1 MVDLAL
7 HQQLQTI
14 ETSTAGKK
22 TVAFFDLDRTLISG
36 YSIVAV
42 AWERIQQGVSRGELR
57 QSLKI
62 LKEVLQQK
70 KNDSEDS
77 YQRMVRQLCKH
88 LEGMSEQTLAE
99 LGEKAYHRTIAR
111 SLYREA
117 IALVEAHRAAGHHL
131 VILSA
136 ASRYQIE
143 PIARVLGIDEIC
155 CTSLEVVDGLFTG
168 RAIAPMCYGEG
179 KTMAARRVCKQ
190 LKTSLK
196 ACWFY
201 SDSSH
206 DLPMLEQV
214 GNPVS
219 VNASDALAVH
229 ARANKWPQLNF
240 DSRGGLP
247 STESLLR
254 TMLTMQTVLA
264 TTAICAIG
272 KRFNINKAANANRMT
287 QIIGDVGSAVAG
299 IKLDI
304 QGLEHLTS
312 QRPAIFVYNHQS
324 LLDPMIMAH
333 LLRHDCVGFCKKE
346 MGSNPLVGP
355 LLRQIDTIFVGR
367 EEQGQKQVLQ
377 QALAV
382 MASGRSLVIAPEG
395 TRSTLGDIQPF
406 KHGAF
411 YLAKKAKVPVVPIVL
426 HNVKDALPKGGL
438 LIRPATIQ
446 VTVLP
451 PIQPADIGSVR
462 DAAQQLED
470 QYADLLGNSKAA
482 SLPYS
487 SVARRPA
494 EVARLAKLAVG
505 L

>member
-1 MVDLAL
+1 VVDLAL
-7 HQQLQTI
+7 QQQLQTI
-14 ETSTAGKK
+14 EASTAGKK
-22 TVAFFDLDRTLISG
+22 AIAFFDLDRTLIAG

-70 KNDSEDS
+70 KQASEDS
-77 YQRMVRQLCKH
+77 YQRMVAQLCKH

-111 SLYREA
+111 SLYMES

-136 ASRYQIE
+136 ASRYQVE
-143 PIARVLGIDEIC
+143 PIAKVLGIDEIC

-168 RAIAPMCYGEG
+168 RAITPMCYGDG
-179 KTMAARRVCKQ
+179 KTMAAKRVSKR

-196 ACWFY
+196 SCWFY

-214 GNPVS
+214 GNPVA
-219 VNASDALAVH
+219 VNPSDALAVH
-229 ARANKWPQLNF
+229 ARANKWPQLHF
-240 DSRGGLP
+240 DSRGLP
-247 STESLLR
+247 STETLVR
-254 TMLTMQTVLA
+254 TMLTMQTLLA
-264 TTAICAIG
+264 TTVMSAIG
-272 KRFNINKAANANRMT
+272 KRFNVNKTTNANRVT
-287 QIIGDVGSAVAG
+287 QIIGDVGSAIAG

-304 QGLEHLTS
+304 QGQEHLTRH
-312 QRPAIFVYNHQS
+312 RPAIFVYNHQS
-324 LLDPMIMAH
+324 LLDAMVLAH
-333 LLRHDCVGFCKKE
+333 LLRHDFVGFCKEE
-346 MGSNPLVGP
+346 MGDNLLVGP
-355 LLRQIDTIFVGR
+355 LLRQVDTIFVSR
-367 EEQGQKQVLQ
+367 ENQDQKQVVQ

-382 MASGRSLVIAPEG
+382 IASGRSLVIAPEG

-411 YLAKKAKVPVVPIVL
+411 YLAKKAGVPVVPIVL
-426 HNVKDALPKGGL
+426 HNVKDALPKGGV

-446 VTVLP
+446 VTILP
-451 PIQPADIGSVR
+451 PIQPANIGSVR
-462 DAAQQLED
+462 EAAQQLED
-470 QYADLLGNSKAA
+470 QYASVLGSSKSA

-487 SVARRPA
+487 SQPRHTADVT
-494 EVARLAKLAVG
+494 KLAELATG